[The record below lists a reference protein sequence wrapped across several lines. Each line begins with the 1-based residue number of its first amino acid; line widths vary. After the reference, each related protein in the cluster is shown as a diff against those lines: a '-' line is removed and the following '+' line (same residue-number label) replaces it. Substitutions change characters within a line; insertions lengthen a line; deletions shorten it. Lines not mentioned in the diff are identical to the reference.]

1 MIPLC
6 FLPLALGRLELKWQL
21 VPTTSRAAEK
31 GLILTLDSEH
41 LRPEEGRRAV
51 FGSSYLLRDVWQ
63 EWLFDIQGTRR
74 NGFSRVKGLRERT
87 DIWRREGLNVN
98 GLQQ

>member
-1 MIPLC
+1 M
-6 FLPLALGRLELKWQL
+6 
-21 VPTTSRAAEK
+21 
-31 GLILTLDSEH
+31 
-41 LRPEEGRRAV
+41 
-51 FGSSYLLRDVWQ
+51 GSSYLLRDVWQ